1 MPEDNIRDW
10 PTVVL
15 EVGYS
20 ESRGKLK
27 CDAAWWL
34 ANSNRAVKLITI
46 DCIVLN
52 RSTSPTRYTRSRY
65 RQMTR
70 QQLTITRD
78 QNGCHITIQE
88 IMARSP
94 LPGETDIRVP
104 VPHLEEF
111 VADIWFRQG
120 L

>member
-20 ESRGKLK
+20 ESR
-27 CDAAWWL
+27 
-34 ANSNRAVKLITI
+34 ITI